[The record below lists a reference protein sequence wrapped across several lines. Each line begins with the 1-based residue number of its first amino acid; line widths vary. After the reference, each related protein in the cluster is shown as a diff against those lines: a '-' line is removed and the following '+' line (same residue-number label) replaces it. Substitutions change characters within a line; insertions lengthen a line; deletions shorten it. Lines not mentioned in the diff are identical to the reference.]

1 MVERKDAPPPEDNS
15 AGNLHEALRQW
26 RGSLVKAMGIP
37 ASDRQR
43 SPLECSSTYPRLVAE
58 GFGGSHPNEEDWRV
72 LRQHN
77 ELILNAAGEGIYGID
92 TQGRAIF
99 VNPAAAQM
107 TGHQVSE
114 LLGQSMH
121 DVVHHS
127 HADGR
132 HYAREACPIYA
143 AFKDGLVRH
152 VGEDVFW
159 HKKGNSFR
167 VEYTSTPI
175 TSGGELLGAVVVF
188 RDITRRCETEE
199 RLRRALAEVRSLKEQ
214 LQQENTT
221 LRREISTVRDLQS
234 IVGRSSVLRETQRLI
249 ARVAPLD
256 STILIRG
263 ETGVGKELVAQSLHA
278 LSRRSAGPLVRLN
291 CGALPSQ
298 LADSELFGHEQ
309 GAFTGAVKRRQGRFE
324 QASGGTLFLDEVGE
338 LPLETQ
344 TKLLR
349 VLQEHEYERVGG
361 NATMAA
367 DVRVVAATN
376 RDLEQA
382 VRDGTFRS
390 DLYFRLNVLPIYVPP
405 LRDRVGDIPELANT
419 FLQQLEVRYG
429 RRLGRFTS
437 ADLERL
443 VSYPWPGNVREL
455 QNLVERAA
463 LLSDG
468 AVISLPGDFCSRQG
482 GSASTAP
489 SAHSSLP
496 EHEPPPS
503 SPPLSDAGGTGR
515 LEDIERQHILQVLE
529 GTHWRLSGPSGA
541 SEILGL
547 HPNTL
552 RHRMKKLGIQ
562 R

>member
-1 MVERKDAPPPEDNS
+1 MAEQKEGDVHGDYS
-15 AGNLHEALRQW
+15 SGNLPEALRQW

-37 ASDRQR
+37 ASDRLR
-43 SPLECSSTYPRLVAE
+43 PPLECSSTYPRLVAE
-58 GFGGSHPNEEDWRV
+58 GFGGSTPNEEDWRV

-77 ELILNAAGEGIYGID
+77 ELILNAAGEGIYGVD

-107 TGHQVSE
+107 TGHRVGE

-132 HYAREACPIYA
+132 HYPRESCPIYA

-159 HKKGNSFR
+159 HRNGSSFR

-278 LSRRSAGPLVRLN
+278 LSQRSAGPLVRLN

-344 TKLLR
+344 AKLLR
-349 VLQEHEYERVGG
+349 VLQEHEFERVGG
-361 NATMAA
+361 NTTISA

-382 VRDGTFRS
+382 VREGTFRS

-405 LRDRVGDIPELANT
+405 LRDRATDIPELANT
-419 FLQQLEVRYG
+419 FLQQLEIRYG
-429 RRLGRFTS
+429 RRLGRFS
-437 ADLERL
+437 SDDMDRL
-443 VSYPWPGNVREL
+443 VAHPWPGNVREL
-455 QNLVERAA
+455 HNLVERAS
-463 LLSDG
+463 LLSEG
-468 AVISLPGDFCSRQG
+468 ATIQLPVDFCVAPPRTSSTPTREEAQAVDPVRST
-482 GSASTAP
+482 GS
-489 SAHSSLP
+489 LD
-496 EHEPPPS
+496 E
-503 SPPLSDAGGTGR
+503 
-515 LEDIERQHILQVLE
+515 IERQHILRVLE
-529 GTHWRLSGPSGA
+529 STHWRLSGPTGA
-541 SEILGL
+541 SAILGL

>member
-1 MVERKDAPPPEDNS
+1 METDDEAGVYEMDANR
-15 AGNLHEALRQW
+15 NLPEALKQW
-26 RGSLVKAMGIP
+26 RGSVVKAMGIP
-37 ASDRQR
+37 ASGRQR

-58 GFGGSHPNEEDWRV
+58 GFGGTTPNEEDWRV

-92 TQGRAIF
+92 REGRAIF

-107 TGHQVSE
+107 TGHQVGE
-114 LLGQSMH
+114 LLGESMH

-132 HYAREACPIYA
+132 HYPRESCPIYA

-159 HKKGNSFR
+159 HKNGSSFR

-234 IVGRSSVLRETQRLI
+234 VVGRSSVLRETQRLI

-256 STILIRG
+256 TTVLIRG
-263 ETGVGKELVAQSLHA
+263 ETGVGKELVARSLHA
-278 LSRRSAGPLVRLN
+278 LSSRNSGPLVRLN
-291 CGALPSQ
+291 CAALPSQ

-338 LPLETQ
+338 LPLDTQ
-344 TKLLR
+344 AKLLR
-349 VLQEHEYERVGG
+349 VLQEHEFERVGG
-361 NATMAA
+361 NATLSS

-382 VRDGTFRS
+382 VHDGTFRS

-405 LRDRVGDIPELANT
+405 LRDRIADIPELVST

-429 RRLGRFTS
+429 RRLGRFS
-437 ADLERL
+437 AEDIERL
-443 VSYPWPGNVREL
+443 SNYSWPGNVREL
-455 QNLVERAA
+455 QNLVERAS

-468 AVISLPGDFCSRQG
+468 AVIKLPTDFSSRKNTP
-482 GSASTAP
+482 SSTAAP
-489 SAHSSLP
+489 SHSP
-496 EHEPPPS
+496 EPEPGAFTDPRT
-503 SPPLSDAGGTGR
+503 TGR

-529 GTHWRLSGPSGA
+529 STHWRLSGPSGA

-552 RHRMKKLGIQ
+552 RHRMKKLAIH

>member
-1 MVERKDAPPPEDNS
+1 MVTTDHSTDNS
-15 AGNLHEALRQW
+15 GGNEPEALRQW
-26 RGSLVKAMGIP
+26 RTSVVQAMGNP
-37 ASDRQR
+37 ASARRR
-43 SPLECSSTYPRLVAE
+43 SPLECSSAYPKLVAQ
-58 GFGGSHPNEEDWRV
+58 GFADSTPNEEDWRV

-92 TQGRAIF
+92 TEGRAIF

-132 HYAREACPIYA
+132 HYPKRSCPIYA
-143 AFKDGLVRH
+143 AFQDGMVRH

-159 HKKGNSFR
+159 HKDGSSFR

-175 TSGGELLGAVVVF
+175 TSGGTLLGAVVVF
-188 RDITRRCETEE
+188 RDITRRCQTEE

-221 LRREISTVRDLQS
+221 LKRQISTARELRS
-234 IVGRSSVLRETQRLI
+234 MVGRSSPLREAQRLI
-249 ARVAPLD
+249 ARIAPLD
-256 STILIRG
+256 STVLIRG

-278 LSRRSAGPLVRLN
+278 MSMRSAGPLIRLN

-309 GAFTGAVKRRQGRFE
+309 GAFTGASKRRQGRFE

-349 VLQEHEYERVGG
+349 VLQEREFQRIGG
-361 NATMAA
+361 SVAIVA
-367 DVRVVAATN
+367 DVRIIAATN

-390 DLYFRLNVLPIYVPP
+390 DLYFRLNVLPIHVPP
-405 LRDRVGDIPELANT
+405 LRERSADVPELVST

-429 RRLGRFTS
+429 RRLGRFS
-437 ADLERL
+437 DADMARL
-443 VSYPWPGNVREL
+443 VAYSWPGNVREL
-455 QNLVERAA
+455 QNLVERAS

-468 AVISLPGDFCSRQG
+468 AAIELPADFSVRLG
-482 GSASTAP
+482 PASASVQPLAEAQAP
-489 SAHSSLP
+489 HPA
-496 EHEPPPS
+496 
-503 SPPLSDAGGTGR
+503 R
-515 LEDIERQHILQVLE
+515 LDVVERQHILQALE
-529 GTHWRLSGPSGA
+529 TCHWRLSGAAGA
-541 SEILGL
+541 GAVLGL

-552 RHRMKKLGIQ
+552 RHRMKKLGI
-562 R
+562 RR

>member
-1 MVERKDAPPPEDNS
+1 MVERKDAPPSEDNS
-15 AGNLHEALRQW
+15 GGNLHEALRQW

-107 TGHQVSE
+107 TGHQVRE

-132 HYAREACPIYA
+132 HYPREECPIYA

-159 HKKGNSFR
+159 HKNGSSFR

-361 NATMAA
+361 NTTMAA

-382 VRDGTFRS
+382 VREGTFRS

-429 RRLGRFTS
+429 RRLGRFAS
-437 ADLERL
+437 ADMERL

-468 AVISLPGDFCSRQG
+468 AVISLPADFCSGKVR
-482 GSASTAP
+482 STATNL
-489 SAHSSLP
+489 SAHSSMLTR
-496 EHEPPPS
+496 EPPPS
-503 SPPLSDAGGTGR
+503 ASPPSDAGGTGR

-529 GTHWRLSGPSGA
+529 NTRWRLSGPSGA

>member
-1 MVERKDAPPPEDNS
+1 MVEGKELIVREDKAS
-15 AGNLHEALRQW
+15 GNLPEALQQW
-26 RGSLVKAMGIP
+26 RWSVVKSMGNP
-37 ASDRQR
+37 ASDRR
-43 SPLECSSTYPRLVAE
+43 RTPLECSSTYPRLVAE
-58 GFGGSHPNEEDWRV
+58 GFAGSTPNEEDWRV

-132 HYAREACPIYA
+132 SYLRESCPIYA

-159 HKKGNSFR
+159 HKDGSSFR

-175 TSGGELLGAVVVF
+175 TSGGALLGAVVVF
-188 RDITRRCETEE
+188 RDITRRCQTEE
-199 RLRRALAEVRSLKEQ
+199 RLRGALAEVRSLKEQ
-214 LQQENTT
+214 LQQENKT

-256 STILIRG
+256 STVLIRG

-278 LSRRSAGPLVRLN
+278 LSKRSAGPLVRLN

-309 GAFTGAVKRRQGRFE
+309 GAFTGAVKRRAGRFE
-324 QASGGTLFLDEVGE
+324 RASGGTLFLDEVGE

-344 TKLLR
+344 SKLLR
-349 VLQEHEYERVGG
+349 VLQENEFERVGG
-361 NATMAA
+361 NTTIPA

-382 VRDGTFRS
+382 VRDGSFRS

-405 LRDRVGDIPELANT
+405 LRDRTADIPELVNT
-419 FLQQLEVRYG
+419 FLQRLEVRYG
-429 RRLGRFTS
+429 QRLGRFGPQ
-437 ADLERL
+437 DVERL
-443 VSYPWPGNVREL
+443 TAYSWPGNVREL
-455 QNLVERAA
+455 QNLVERAS

-468 AVISLPGDFCSRQG
+468 AAIELPADFCAKLDPRTHSKPTAQAQG
-482 GSASTAP
+482 A
-489 SAHSSLP
+489 
-496 EHEPPPS
+496 
-503 SPPLSDAGGTGR
+503 SPPGR
-515 LEDIERQHILQVLE
+515 LEDIERQHILEVLE
-529 GTHWRLSGPSGA
+529 SAHWRLSGPSGA
-541 SEILGL
+541 SAVLGL

-552 RHRMKKLGIQ
+552 RHRMKKLGI
-562 R
+562 RR